1 MTPLIASCAGGEIRS
16 DNDQSIVPW
25 WSITKTAL
33 AACALLLVA
42 GGKLELDRAL
52 AGRKYTLRQLL
63 QHTSG
68 LGCYT
73 DTPDYEA
80 AVNGHADPW
89 SDEQHALFA
98 GAAASSDPNRGW
110 KYSNSGYF
118 LVRSMIEQVTGTDIE
133 RALKSLVL
141 SRLGVERSFIAT
153 TRADLQ
159 RSVFGGEDNFHPG
172 WVAHGLL
179 MGPPSDVVQ
188 FMHRLFTGTLLP
200 APLLAAMR
208 ERYPVE
214 TDLTGRPWRTAGYGL
229 GLMIDIASPHGLC
242 VGHSGQGPESV
253 SAAYHFP
260 DLSPPLTVAAF
271 APTDDQ
277 GIAERAVLGEAARL
291 ALASGQREHS

>member
-1 MTPLIASCAGGEIRS
+1 
-16 DNDQSIVPW
+16 
-25 WSITKTAL
+25 
-33 AACALLLVA
+33 LLVA

-52 AGRKYTLRQLL
+52 AGRKFTLRQLL

-73 DTPDYEA
+73 DSPRYEA
-80 AVNGHADPW
+80 AVHGHADPW
-89 SDEQHALFA
+89 SGSDHALFVDEPP
-98 GAAASSDPNRGW
+98 SFEPSQGW

-118 LVRSMIEQVTGTDIE
+118 LVRSMIEQATGMDIE

-141 SRLGVERSFIAT
+141 SPLGIERSFVAT

-159 RSVFGGEDNFHPG
+159 RSVWGDEDNFHPG

-188 FMHRLFTGTLLP
+188 FMHRLFTGALLP
-200 APLLAAMR
+200 APLLAVMR
-208 ERYPVE
+208 ERHPVE
-214 TDLTGRPWRTAGYGL
+214 TDLAGRPWRTAGYGL
-229 GLMIDIASPHGLC
+229 GLMIDVASPHGLC
-242 VGHSGQGPESV
+242 IGHSGQGPESV

-277 GIAERAVLGEAARL
+277 GVAERAVLDEAARL
-291 ALASGQREHS
+291 R

>member
-1 MTPLIASCAGGEIRS
+1 MTPLIASCVGDEIRS
-16 DNDQSIVPW
+16 DNDKSIVPW

-42 GGKLELDRAL
+42 GGRLELDRAL
-52 AGRKYTLRQLL
+52 SGRKYTLRQLL

-73 DTPDYEA
+73 DRPQYEA
-80 AVNGHADPW
+80 AVHGHADPW
-89 SDEQHALFA
+89 SGNDHALFVHEPH
-98 GAAASSDPNRGW
+98 SVEPPRGW

-118 LVRSMIEQVTGTDIE
+118 LVRSMIEQATGVDIE
-133 RALKSLVL
+133 RALTSLVL
-141 SRLGVERSFIAT
+141 SPLGIERSFIAT

-179 MGPPSDVVQ
+179 MGPPSDVVA

-200 APLLAAMR
+200 APLLEAMR
-208 ERYPVE
+208 ERHPVE
-214 TDLTGRPWRTAGYGL
+214 TDLAGRPWRTAGYGL
-229 GLMIDIASPHGLC
+229 GLMIDVASTQGLC
-242 VGHSGQGPESV
+242 LGHTGQGPESV

-277 GIAERAVLGEAARL
+277 GVAERAVLEEAARL
-291 ALASGQREHS
+291 R

>member
-1 MTPLIASCAGGEIRS
+1 MTPLIAPLIASCAGDKIQC
-16 DNDQSIVPW
+16 DNDLAIVPW

-33 AACALLLVA
+33 SACALLLVA
-42 GGKLELDRAL
+42 GGRLELDRPV

-80 AVNGHADPW
+80 AVDGHAEPW
-89 SDEQHALFA
+89 SGEAHALFA
-98 GAAASSDPNRGW
+98 HEQPSEPGLGW

-118 LVRSMIEQVTGTDIE
+118 LVRSMIEQATGMELE
-133 RALKSLVL
+133 RALKSMVL
-141 SRLGVERSFIAT
+141 HPLGIERTFLGR
-153 TRADLQ
+153 TRTDMQ

-179 MGPPSDVVQ
+179 MGPPSEVVA
-188 FMHRLFTGTLLP
+188 FMHRLMTSALLP

-208 ERYPVE
+208 EPHPVE
-214 TDLTGRPWRTAGYGL
+214 ADLAGRPWRTAGYGL
-229 GLMIDIASPHGLC
+229 GLMIDTASPHGLC
-242 VGHSGQGPESV
+242 LGHTGQGPASV

-260 DLSPPLTVAAF
+260 ELTPPLTVAAF

-277 GIAERAVLGEAARL
+277 GVVERAMIEEAARL
-291 ALASGQREHS
+291 RRVGGRP

>member
-1 MTPLIASCAGGEIRS
+1 MAPLIASCAGETVHS
-16 DNDQSIVPW
+16 DNGSAIVPW

-42 GGKLELDRAL
+42 GGRLELDRPL

-63 QHTSG
+63 QHTGG

-80 AVNGHADPW
+80 AVDGHAEPW
-89 SDEQHALFA
+89 SGDQHALFA
-98 GAAASSDPNRGW
+98 SGTPAFEPGRGW

-118 LVRSMIEQVTGTDIE
+118 LVRSAIEQATGMEIG
-133 RALKSLVL
+133 RALQSLVL
-141 SRLGVERSFIAT
+141 SPLGIENSFIARS
-153 TRADLQ
+153 RADLQ

-179 MGPPSDVVQ
+179 MGPPSDVVS
-188 FMHRLFTGTLLP
+188 FMHRLFTGALLP
-200 APLLAAMR
+200 RPMLKAMQ
-208 ERYPVE
+208 ERHAVE
-214 TDLTGRPWRTAGYGL
+214 TELAGRPWRTAGYGL
-229 GLMIDIASPHGLC
+229 GVMIDIVSPQGLC
-242 VGHSGQGPESV
+242 IGHSGQGPASV

-277 GIAERAVLGEAARL
+277 GVAERAVLEEAARL
-291 ALASGQREHS
+291 R